1 MPKNTV
7 WDLINRN
14 YWGLGTGYWELRTEN
29 KNKNTSSSPPSFP
42 SPSSPTCGKPPKR
55 LHLPMMQPHPDS
67 PGIIITCAVITVSDT
82 RIPETDKSGQLIQK
96 LLVNSNH
103 VVGAY
108 AIIKDEP
115 VQIQAQIE
123 HLGTSANLDVVIFN
137 GGTGIAPRDTTYDAI
152 EKLLEKTL
160 PGFGELFRFLSY
172 QEIGSRAIA
181 SRAVAGIYQN
191 KLIFSLPGS
200 SNAVRLGMEKLILPE
215 ITHLVT
221 QMRKS

>member
-1 MPKNTV
+1 MTQ
-7 WDLINRN
+7 
-14 YWGLGTGYWELRTEN
+14 
-29 KNKNTSSSPPSFP
+29 
-42 SPSSPTCGKPPKR
+42 
-55 LHLPMMQPHPDS
+55 QPHPNS
-67 PGIIITCAVITVSDT
+67 SEIRLICAVVTVSDT
-82 RIPETDKSGQLIQK
+82 RTAKTDKSGQLIQQ
-96 LLVNSNH
+96 LLIAANH
-103 VVGAY
+103 AVGAY

-115 VQIQAQIE
+115 TQIQQQIE
-123 HLGTSANLDVVIFN
+123 SLGKSANLDAVIFN

-152 EKLLEKTL
+152 EQLLEKTL

-215 ITHLVT
+215 LAHLVS
-221 QMRKS
+221 QMRK